1 MKDSKSNKS
10 KDGKSKDGKSKD
22 GKSKDID
29 SILKNW
35 PFDPEEP
42 SVRLIKAKDGRKVL
56 QMRLDMGL
64 MQMELEH
71 RPDGTRPHNAESYY
85 DYLVELAFKDG
96 DDFKLNEEQF
106 EEIDR
111 EFVQYYHRR
120 ISWLTLRDFR
130 KATRDADHTLAL
142 MKFCKKHSP
151 DEQWTLS
158 HEQYKPFVLFHRT
171 QAEALADLE
180 DSGPEAAIASI
191 DKGLKTMRDV
201 FSEYDAEEIFEEDD
215 TVVKLIELRDSL
227 KEHYDIEATLEE
239 QLVNAIETEDY
250 EEAASIRDRI
260 SKRQSKKR
268 GKKSD
273 SNQDEIE

>member
-1 MKDSKSNKS
+1 MKDPKPN
-10 KDGKSKDGKSKD
+10 KSKD

-42 SVRLIKAKDGRKVL
+42 SVRLVKAKDGRKVL

-71 RPDGTRPHNAESYY
+71 RPDGTRPHNSESYY

-96 DDFKLNEEQF
+96 DEFKLNEEQF

-130 KATRDADHTLAL
+130 KATKDADHTLAL
-142 MKFCKKHSP
+142 MKFCKKYSP

-260 SKRQSKKR
+260 SKRQTKKR
-268 GKKSD
+268 SKKSD
-273 SNQDEIE
+273 SNQDEIEEELP